1 MTTSTAIQRPDTHD
15 MIVVHRVFRRESDLM
30 PTLIQAV
37 PDGDT
42 ARAEVLAQAPSL
54 TTS

>member
-1 MTTSTAIQRPDTHD
+1 MTTSTVIQRPDTHG

-37 PDGDT
+37 RDGDT
-42 ARAEVLAQAPSL
+42 ARAGVLAGAFADY
-54 TTS
+54 